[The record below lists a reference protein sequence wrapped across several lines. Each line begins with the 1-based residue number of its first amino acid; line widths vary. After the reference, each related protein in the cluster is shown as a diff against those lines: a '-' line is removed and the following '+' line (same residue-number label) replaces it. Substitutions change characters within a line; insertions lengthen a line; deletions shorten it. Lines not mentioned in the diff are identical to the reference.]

1 MQPNYCNYVRGFPP
15 SIPTLTRRSFPPWP
29 LRVLPYPR
37 ATLPSGQVDAL
48 KAHFV
53 GGGEAEG
60 FGLLIPGQHI
70 PVKFTRLVI

>member
-1 MQPNYCNYVRGFPP
+1 
-15 SIPTLTRRSFPPWP
+15 
-29 LRVLPYPR
+29 VLPYPR